1 MNDRK
6 WAEKHLTLV
15 GVFHIVYHAL
25 GFVLGIGII
34 SLFSALG
41 AITRDPQ
48 ANAILATIGGVVG
61 TIMIVVA
68 IPGVIGGIGLLRR
81 QPWARIL
88 ALIIGAVD
96 LLDIPLGTALGIY
109 TFWVLMRD
117 EVVDHLRACADG
129 SVSVAGPSAVSNPT
143 GPTSD

>member
-1 MNDRK
+1 MNDHK
-6 WAEKHLTLV
+6 WADKHLTLV

-34 SLFSALG
+34 AFFSALG
-41 AITRDPQ
+41 AITHDPQ
-48 ANAILATIGGVVG
+48 ANAILATVGGVAG

-68 IPGVIGGIGLLRR
+68 IPGVIGGIALLRK

-88 ALIIGAVD
+88 VLIVGAVD

-117 EVVDHLRACADG
+117 EVVDYLRSDVPQVG
-129 SVSVAGPSAVSNPT
+129 
-143 GPTSD
+143 GPTT